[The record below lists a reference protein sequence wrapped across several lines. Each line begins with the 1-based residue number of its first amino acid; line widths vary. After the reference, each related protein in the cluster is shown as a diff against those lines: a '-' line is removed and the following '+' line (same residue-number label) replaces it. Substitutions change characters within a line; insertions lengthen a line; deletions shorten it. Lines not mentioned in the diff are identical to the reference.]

1 MKMIEK
7 RKLTASKIVIYL
19 IIFFTV
25 WSIRE
30 LVIQP
35 IFLTPLD
42 NLTSAI
48 IGEVIKLLVWTLPA
62 ILLIRHFQDDMW
74 IGLKEMFTTKPKW
87 FKDAPILLFAF
98 MPILQSLVW
107 HGGLSI
113 HPDLEP
119 TRLIGGVLFVGITE
133 EIVFRGFLLNAL
145 LKKMKLY
152 PAIAV
157 NEVLF
162 VLIHFPVWIYHG
174 WELSE
179 FLGGLVGIFVLG
191 VLFSY
196 SFIKTKNIFVPIAL
210 HMIWNLLSMTLH
222 G

>member
-1 MKMIEK
+1 MLEK
-7 RKLTASKIVIYL
+7 RKLTPLKIGVYL
-19 IIFFTV
+19 IIFFTI

-30 LVIQP
+30 LVVQP

-42 NLTSAI
+42 AFASEV
-48 IGEVIKLLVWTLPA
+48 IGEIIKLTVWTLPA

-74 IGLKEMFTTKPKW
+74 IGLNEMFTTKPKW
-87 FKDAPILLFAF
+87 FKDAPILLVVFAPVLSAF
-98 MPILQSLVW
+98 LRQ
-107 HGGLSI
+107 GGLYI
-113 HPDLEP
+113 DPEFVP
-119 TRLIGGVLFVGITE
+119 ARLIGAVLLVGITE

-152 PAIAV
+152 PAIAI

-162 VLIHFPVWIYHG
+162 VLIHFPIWIYHG
-174 WELSE
+174 RELSG
-179 FLGGLVGIFVLG
+179 FLSGLPAVFILG

-210 HMIWNLLSMTLH
+210 HMIWNLLSMPFIN
-222 G
+222 